1 MAWSKPWE
9 ASAWDAIEAKLRN
22 LLAALAPLPEDF
34 SPQTDLLESL
44 ALDSAQLMEFVM
56 EVEDHF
62 ELVIEQEKL
71 AEVRNI
77 AQLAD
82 IVRRM
87 TS

>member
-1 MAWSKPWE
+1 
-9 ASAWDAIEAKLRN
+9 
-22 LLAALAPLPEDF
+22 
-34 SPQTDLLESL
+34 
-44 ALDSAQLMEFVM
+44 M

-71 AEVRNI
+71 ANVRNV

-87 TS
+87 TP